1 MAESANPDLS
11 GMAKTMKDKYDKYWG
26 RVEKMNML
34 IFIACML
41 DPRTKFEYFE
51 FIACKMY
58 GDTEGAVVA
67 RVAKDAMYE
76 LFDEYK
82 RFNTAAGSITI
93 SQSSTSSLSSG
104 SENSISSFDG
114 EKGNSLRLPILSQ
127 MARDV
132 LVVPVSTV
140 ASESDFSTG
149 GRVLDPF
156 RSSLTPRIVQAL
168 ISAQDWL

>member
-11 GMAKTMKDKYDKYWG
+11 GMTKTMKDKYDKYWG

-34 IFIACML
+34 IFIAYML

-76 LFDEYK
+76 LFDKYK
-82 RFNTAAGSITI
+82 RFNTDAGSTTI

-114 EKGNSLRLPILSQ
+114 EASDKELNVEEKLEELEEFESGLIKGGAGAIIV
-127 MARDV
+127 DV
-132 LVVPVSTV
+132 
-140 ASESDFSTG
+140 
-149 GRVLDPF
+149 
-156 RSSLTPRIVQAL
+156 
-168 ISAQDWL
+168 